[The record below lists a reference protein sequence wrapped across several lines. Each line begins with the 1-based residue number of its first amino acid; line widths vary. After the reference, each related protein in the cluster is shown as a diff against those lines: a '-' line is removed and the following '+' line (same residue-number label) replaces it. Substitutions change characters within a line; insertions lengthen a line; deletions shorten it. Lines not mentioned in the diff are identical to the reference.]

1 MIDRRIGEYFNRN
14 YLKWQLA
21 NGRASVAAF
30 ADYCFMSKGYMSG
43 LMNGKKANLSLAL
56 AQQIAVKLNDYELL
70 DILDYARPDGIFIPS
85 SLPSDLQERLRLA
98 LSEISTTIK
107 AKSLDPDSAEAARL
121 ASEILEKYDL
131 ATISS
136 IRKSG

>member
-1 MIDRRIGEYFNRN
+1 MIDHRIADYFNRN

-98 LSEISTTIK
+98 LSEISATIK
-107 AKSLDPDSAEAARL
+107 AKSLDPESEEAARL
-121 ASEILEKYDL
+121 ASEILSKYGL
-131 ATISS
+131 QTISS
-136 IRKSG
+136 RRTSG

>member
-98 LSEISTTIK
+98 LSEISATIK
-107 AKSLDPDSAEAARL
+107 TRSLDPESEEAARL
-121 ASEILEKYDL
+121 VSEIFEKYDL